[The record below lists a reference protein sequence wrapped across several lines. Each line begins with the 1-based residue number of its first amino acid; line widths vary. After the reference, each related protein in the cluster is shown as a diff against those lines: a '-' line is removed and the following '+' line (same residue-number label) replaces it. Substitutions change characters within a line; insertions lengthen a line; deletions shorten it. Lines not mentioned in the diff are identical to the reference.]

1 MVKMR
6 IFRDLNKHLL
16 IDMIKEEWRLHRS
29 LVGGLGS
36 TFFPLIIFVMAAT
49 CALIAPLIARNLN
62 QTTIL
67 LMLHAASLFYG
78 FYVGGFGSI
87 GEQIMTKRLGQ
98 VNMLLQ
104 LPQIYP
110 ISFKKVMATF
120 FVKDSLFYLVYT
132 YVPMILGISIAA
144 TYIGISQ
151 FGILRLGVTAFLAF
165 MIGMGLSF
173 VSSAASSRS
182 KLFGALTY
190 LIIIIIALLVYP
202 FNILQPQQVLL
213 PFAYWTDR
221 SLIWPI
227 LSIMLSIGLAAAGSL
242 LIKERYEI
250 KQTKFNN
257 SLLKI
262 NERLPVTGEIR
273 PLVAKEWLELSRS
286 GNILPAVG
294 GYALNLLV
302 IVFISWLFN
311 YGFGIPI
318 GFNVVFFSAFV
329 GVLGVMTYSSLTIIE
344 HNDYLNL
351 MPLGVD
357 SLIKAKLMIYFILT
371 SGFTVGFVILI
382 GLIKGEIY
390 LIPQSLLVAACM
402 SIYVVAVTAYLTGL
416 WTNTL
421 FFGAKTILKFAL
433 MVIPPLIIIEIGT
446 IILPF
451 NSGLATLMITSASV
465 LGLVASGLL
474 FMRLKK
480 HWRNASFSYIS
491 NGE

>member
-1 MVKMR
+1 MR
-6 IFRDLNKHLL
+6 ISRELNKRLL

-36 TFFPLIIFVMAAT
+36 TFFPLIIFFMTAT
-49 CALIAPLIARNLN
+49 CALIVPLIARNLN
-62 QTTIL
+62 ESTML

-87 GEQIMTKRLGQ
+87 GKQIMTRRLGQ

-110 ISFKKVMATF
+110 ISSKKVMATF

-132 YVPMILGISIAA
+132 YVPMIIGIGIAAPYVGISL
-144 TYIGISQ
+144 
-151 FGILRLGVTAFLAF
+151 FGILRLGVTMFLAF

-182 KLFGALTY
+182 RLFGALVY
-190 LIIIIIALLVYP
+190 LSILLIALMVYP
-202 FNILQPQQVLL
+202 LNILQPQQVLFPL
-213 PFAYWTDR
+213 AYWTDR
-221 SLIWPI
+221 SLIWPM
-227 LSIMLSIGLAAAGSL
+227 LSVLLSIGLAAAGSL

-250 KQTKFNN
+250 KQSKFSN
-257 SLLKI
+257 SLIKI
-262 NERLPVTGEIR
+262 NARLSATGEIR
-273 PLVAKEWLELSRS
+273 PLVAKEWLELTRS
-286 GNILPAVG
+286 GNMLPAVG
-294 GYALNLLV
+294 GYTLNLLV
-302 IVFISWLFN
+302 IVFISWLFD

-318 GFNVVFFSAFV
+318 IFNVVFFSAFV
-329 GVLGVMTYSSLTIIE
+329 GFMGVMTYSSLTSIE
-344 HNDYLNL
+344 HNEYLNM
-351 MPLGVD
+351 MPIGVD
-357 SLIKAKLMIYFILT
+357 SLIKAKLVIYFILT
-371 SGFTVGFVILI
+371 SGLTAGYVILI
-382 GLIKGEIY
+382 GLLKGEIY
-390 LIPQSLLVAACM
+390 LIPQSLLVAACT

-446 IILPF
+446 IMLPF

-465 LGLVASGLL
+465 LGLMASGLL
-474 FMRLKK
+474 FIRLKNR
-480 HWRNASFSYIS
+480 WRNVSFSYIS
-491 NGE
+491 SGD

>member
-6 IFRDLNKHLL
+6 IFHDLNRRLL

-36 TFFPLIIFVMAAT
+36 TFFPLIIFIMTAT
-49 CALIAPLIARNLN
+49 CALIAPLIARNLD
-62 QTTIL
+62 QTTML

-110 ISFKKVMATF
+110 ISLKKVMATF

-132 YVPMILGISIAA
+132 FVPMILGIAIAA
-144 TYIGISQ
+144 PYVGVSI
-151 FGILRLGVTAFLAF
+151 FGILRLGVTMFLAF

-182 KLFGALTY
+182 RLLGAFAYLT
-190 LIIIIIALLVYP
+190 IFIIALLVYP
-202 FNILQPQQVLL
+202 LNILQPQQVLL
-213 PFAYWTDR
+213 PLAYWVDR

-227 LSIMLSIGLAAAGSL
+227 LSIILSIGLATAGSL

-257 SLLKI
+257 SLLKV
-262 NERLPVTGEIR
+262 NARLPAIGEIR
-273 PLVAKEWLELSRS
+273 PLVAKEWLELARS

-302 IVFISWLFN
+302 IVFISWLFD

-329 GVLGVMTYSSLTIIE
+329 GFMGVMTYSSLTIIE
-344 HNDYLNL
+344 HNDYLNM

-357 SLIKAKLMIYFILT
+357 SLIKAKLVIYFILT
-371 SGFTVGFVILI
+371 SGLTAGYVILI
-382 GLIKGEIY
+382 GILKGEIY
-390 LIPQSLLVAACM
+390 LIPQSLLVAACT

-421 FFGAKTILKFAL
+421 FFGAKTILKFAS

-451 NSGLATLMITSASV
+451 NPGLATLMIASASI
-465 LGLVASGLL
+465 LGLMASGLL
-474 FMRLKK
+474 LTRLKK
-480 HWRNASFSYIS
+480 RWSNASFSYIS
-491 NGE
+491 S